1 MDLSK
6 FLAMYHGAKWVD
18 GDGIDFAEIGEDT
31 LQSIC
36 SEYVQ
41 CIADRKYLA
50 TKVAD
55 AKAKGLISPNT
66 IVE

>member
-6 FLAMYHGAKWVD
+6 FLALYHGAKWVD
-18 GDGIDFAEIGEDT
+18 GDGIDFANIGEDT

-36 SEYVQ
+36 SEYAH
-41 CIADRKYLA
+41 CIADREYLA

-55 AKAKGLISPNT
+55 AKIKGIISTNT
-66 IVE
+66 MVG